1 MEMKKLEW
9 ELRRKLN
16 SMSAQEPESA
26 EAANILFS
34 SDFSLTVQ
42 VKSLQTA
49 LIQTETRSSVPAS
62 PALSV
67 FPEQQDKKSEPE
79 KNSFPFAGQTSGPL
93 DLQFCDGTSAQKIQP
108 MKTVTAAQGNSGWI
122 VIPGKTDPE
131 ETVTVPESQTVVLP
145 YEVPQAEYMYGCTA
159 TAVGMLLGY
168 YDRYGYLGY
177 NVSNLIEGE
186 VELNARGLDGNIYD
200 MDAFDT
206 VLGSAIASREH
217 VERFFNQ
224 TPEHEYPYTFVEGTS
239 ELNISIFNCIA
250 DYLGTNQYWRG
261 NGNYSTTYYTA
272 SLENILKFSGQT
284 KISSGTLTVT
294 IPNQYRDLL
303 YGLNLYVQNAGYSL
317 DVRNTKTEYVNTN
330 GGSFSFEDY
339 KAEIDA
345 GRAVLIHISGHTMIG
360 YGYDD
365 STAEIIFDDTYRH
378 NRRIRWGGT
387 YYYSDAYRSLQAIS
401 TITFNTDGLKR
412 LGSNPGPVSWTARSD
427 INGNG
432 TSDVVFQYTGGD
444 CQIGF
449 WMDGTDTWRGQ
460 GIAEP
465 AGWEV
470 LGAYDMDSS
479 GKADIVMFGNAV
491 LNGIRS
497 AYIGYRIDG
506 DMSSWKNIG
515 FLTNRDNIQWTV
527 KLGNITG
534 ADGKNSIVWHAPEL
548 GALGVWIDGTDE
560 WKSVSGCF
568 NGNWELCG
576 TGDFNGD
583 NTDEILL
590 RCNDSYY
597 MTDLNGILTS
607 LGSTGTGWELSAV
620 GDFSG
625 DGKDDLVFSS
635 STTGAVMKFE
645 NGKAS
650 GYAVLGQ
657 LDAGDW
663 FICGAG
669 DYNGDGKDDLLVR
682 QYSSGMLGWYDGGD
696 MSKWHELGRGVDMN
710 WTVIA

>member
-1 MEMKKLEW
+1 MKKLAW
-9 ELRRKLN
+9 KLRRNLN
-16 SMSAQEPESA
+16 SMPAQEPERA

-42 VKSLQTA
+42 VKSFQTA
-49 LIQTETRSSVPAS
+49 LIQTEPRSSVPAS
-62 PALSV
+62 LALSV
-67 FPEQQDKKSEPE
+67 FPEQQNKKSEPE
-79 KNSFPFAGQTSGPL
+79 KASFPFAGQTSGPL

-108 MKTVTAAQGNSGWI
+108 AETVTATQENSGWI

-131 ETVTVPESQTVVLP
+131 ETVTVSNSKTVVLP

-177 NVSNLIEGE
+177 DVSNLIEGE
-186 VELNARGLDGNIYD
+186 VELNARGLDGDIYD

-217 VERFFNQ
+217 VERFFDQ
-224 TPEHEYPYTFVEGTS
+224 SPEYEYPYTFVEGTTD
-239 ELNISIFNCIA
+239 LNISIFNCIA

-261 NGNYSTTYYTA
+261 NGNYSTTYYPGT
-272 SLENILKFSGQT
+272 SLADIIRTNET
-284 KISSGTLTVT
+284 DEISSGGMTVE
-294 IPNQYRDLL
+294 IPIRNTSLI
-303 YGLNLYVQNAGYSL
+303 YGLMLYVRNAGYTL
-317 DVRNTKTEYVNTN
+317 DEFNTRNAVVDTA
-330 GGSFSFEDY
+330 GGSFTFENY
-339 KAEIDA
+339 MEEIEA
-345 GRAVLIHISGHTMIG
+345 GRAVLIHIEGHTMVG
-360 YGYDD
+360 YGYDS
-365 STAEIIFDDTYRH
+365 STKEIIFDDTYHHDQRM
-378 NRRIRWGGT
+378 RWGGT
-387 YYYSDAYRSLQAIS
+387 FYYAEEDRPIVAIT
-401 TITFNTDGLKR
+401 TIHFNTADLKPMD
-412 LGSNPGPVSWTARSD
+412 SDPEPEPVLRIRSD

-449 WMDGTDTWRGQ
+449 WMDGTDAWRGQ

-479 GKADIVMFGNAV
+479 GKADIVMFGNVV
-491 LNGIRS
+491 LNGIRC
-497 AYIGYRIDG
+497 AYIGYRVDG
-506 DMSSWKNIG
+506 DMSTWENIG
-515 FLTNRDNIQWTV
+515 FLTNPDNIQWTV
-527 KLGNITG
+527 KLGNVTG

-560 WKSVSGCF
+560 WKSISGCF
-568 NGNWELCG
+568 NESWELCG

-583 NTDEILL
+583 DTDEILL
-590 RCNDSYY
+590 RNNDSYY
-597 MTDLNGILTS
+597 MTDLNGTLTP
-607 LGSTGTGWELSAV
+607 LGSTGTGWALSAV

-625 DGKDDLVFSS
+625 DGKDDLVFTSS
-635 STTGAVMKFE
+635 ATGAVMKFE

-657 LDAGDW
+657 LDIRDW

>member
-1 MEMKKLEW
+1 MKMKKLVW
-9 ELRRKLN
+9 ELHRELN
-16 SMSAQEPESA
+16 SMPAQEPESA

-67 FPEQQDKKSEPE
+67 FPEQQNKKSEQ
-79 KNSFPFAGQTSGPL
+79 KKTSFPFAGQTSEPL

-108 MKTVTAAQGNSGWI
+108 AETVTAARENSGWI

-131 ETVTVPESQTVVLP
+131 ETITVPESQTVVLP

-177 NVSNLIEGE
+177 DVSNLIEGE
-186 VELNARGLDGNIYD
+186 VELNARGLDGDIYD

-217 VERFFNQ
+217 VERFFDQ
-224 TPEHEYPYTFVEGTS
+224 SPEYEYPYTFVEGTTN
-239 ELNISIFNCIA
+239 LNISIFNCIA

-261 NGNYSTTYYTA
+261 NGNYSTTYYIT
-272 SLENILKFSGQT
+272 SLENILNFTSQT

-378 NRRIRWGGT
+378 NRRMRWGGT

-491 LNGIRS
+491 LNGVRC

-576 TGDFNGD
+576 TGDYNGD
-583 NTDEILL
+583 DTDEILL

-597 MTDLNGILTS
+597 TTDLNGILTS

-635 STTGAVMKFE
+635 SATGAVMKFE

-682 QYSSGMLGWYDGGD
+682 QYSTGMLGWYDGGD